1 MSETL
6 VRVESVRIPKYR
18 RSYGSC
24 LDLALS
30 IDDEGLRHPITLW
43 KDGTLISGGR
53 RLFAHILHERER
65 IPAVFVNTIED
76 AAKRLHADNQDTYLA
91 EPMVWSEIGNLW
103 HRLRL
108 LDAPAAV
115 KRADEARRRGVE
127 LRRQTQAGNRHPGRS
142 VNRSE
147 DYVLHVICA
156 PFGYSYATC
165 RRVETIWLA
174 ANAEQDSPD
183 RDLARAL
190 LGQIDQGA
198 PVWPAYKQLKG
209 IENSPNQTVPPPP
222 APRVPA
228 AAAKQLTAWDRVL
241 PALEGLVVG
250 LTELGPP
257 NPALTWDQVGPVR
270 TRLMASR
277 RAMEQIIKQM
287 KPKENTQS

>member
-18 RSYGSC
+18 HSYGSC
-24 LDLALS
+24 LDLANS
-30 IDDEGLRHPITLW
+30 IETDGLRHPITLW

-53 RLFAHILHERER
+53 RLFAHILFERER

-76 AAKRLHADNQDTYLA
+76 AAKRLHDDNQDTYLA
-91 EPMVWSEIGNLW
+91 EPMLWSEIGALW

-127 LRRQTQAGNRHPGRS
+127 LRRQTQAGARHPGRS
-142 VNRSE
+142 GNRSE
-147 DYVLHVICA
+147 DYVLHVICE
-156 PFGYSYATC
+156 PFGYSYSTC
-165 RRVETIWLA
+165 RRVEAIWQA

-183 RDLARAL
+183 RGLARTL
-190 LGQIDQGA
+190 LKQIDDGA

-209 IENSPNQTVPPPP
+209 IENSPNQTATPPP